1 MQRFPDHKRNIARP
15 AKMKSMELSPGK
27 SLKNNDYAGHLS
39 KDSRMKKIIG
49 QQGRLVL
56 TRHDN
61 ICLRLCAAI
70 ISQQLSTRVA
80 GVIYQRFLD
89 FFDGKSP
96 QPQDI
101 LAISTE
107 RLRGIGLSGAKAE
120 YLHHVARFA
129 RDKGMDHARFS
140 GMDAGEIVDYLTQI
154 KGVGRWTVEM
164 ILMFTLGHEDIFA
177 ADDLGIR
184 QAMIR
189 LYRLDDSDKK
199 KFRQRILE
207 ISSRWRPYRTYAC
220 LHLWRWKDSKGN
232 PAPKKS
238 VKTK

>member
-1 MQRFPDHKRNIARP
+1 MNAS
-15 AKMKSMELSPGK
+15 KSI
-27 SLKNNDYAGHLS
+27 KNKEYTGHLS
-39 KDSRMKKIIG
+39 KDSRLKKIIE

-56 TRHDN
+56 TRHEN
-61 ICLRLCAAI
+61 VCLRLCASI

-80 GVIYQRFLD
+80 DVIYNRFIDL
-89 FFDGKSP
+89 FGGKSP

-101 LAISTE
+101 LAVSTDQF
-107 RLRGIGLSGAKAE
+107 RAIGLSGAKAE

-129 RDKGMDHARFS
+129 MDRGMDHTRLS
-140 GMDAGEIVDYLTQI
+140 EMDAGEIVDYLTQI

-164 ILMFTLGHEDIFA
+164 ILMFTLGHEDVFA

-189 LYRLDDSDKK
+189 LYRLDDTDKQ

-220 LHLWRWKDSKGN
+220 LHLWMWKDSKGN
-232 PAPKKS
+232 PVPKKS
-238 VKTK
+238 VKSKRKKN